1 MADYTYSIQND
12 FPNQLVDAG
21 VLTAEIED
29 STTIVQTLSGVGISG
44 DVVTITFVADLG
56 DPTETDE
63 LDTIVG
69 AHQGPPV
76 EVPEALGE
84 VPIVAENKNIDTT
97 DQIWGAIALSPSYGQ
112 NVAAGLALVYR
123 SDNCDVEITLRSWD
137 GTTETTITQATF
149 ADTGDVFML
158 GAAAAVEVPNALV
171 EFRCYARYVNEVGG
185 PKNGEIQSV
194 SLRFIAA
201 E

>member
-12 FPNQLVDAG
+12 FPNQLIDAG
-21 VLTAEIED
+21 VLTAEIEA
-29 STTIVQTLSGVGISG
+29 SSTIVQILSGIGIAG
-44 DVVTITFVADLG
+44 DVVTVTFVAALG

-69 AHQGPPV
+69 AHQGPPL

-84 VPIVAENKNIDTT
+84 IPIVAENKNIDAT
-97 DQIWGAIALSPSYGQ
+97 DQVWGAIALSPAYGE
-112 NVAAGLALVYR
+112 NVEAGLALVHR
-123 SDNCDVEITLRSWD
+123 SNNCDVEVTLRCWD

-149 ADTGDVFML
+149 ADTSDVFAL
-158 GAAAAVEVPNALV
+158 GAVAAAEVPNSLV
-171 EFRCYARYVNEVGG
+171 EFRCYARQVNIQGG
-185 PKNGEIQSV
+185 QKNAEIQSV
-194 SLRFIAA
+194 SLRFIAS

>member
-21 VLTAEIED
+21 ALTAEIEA
-29 STTIVQTLSGVGISG
+29 STTIVQTLSGIGISG
-44 DVVTITFVADLG
+44 DVVTVTFVLALG

-84 VPIVAENKNIDTT
+84 IPIVAENKSLDTS
-97 DQIWGAIALSPSYGQ
+97 DQVWGAIALSPAYGE
-112 NVAAGLALVYR
+112 NVAAGFALVYR
-123 SDNCDVEITLRSWD
+123 SNNCDVEITLRTWD
-137 GTTETTITQATF
+137 GTTETTVTQATF
-149 ADTGDVFML
+149 ADTSDVFTL
-158 GAAAAVEVPNALV
+158 GAVAEVEVSNALV
-171 EFRCYARYVNEVGG
+171 EYRCYARYVNEVGG
-185 PKNGEIQSV
+185 PKNAEIQSV